1 MNESNMWKET
11 DEEILQQIP
20 EKLLKWYDQ
29 NARILPWR
37 ENPAAVPCMG
47 VGDHAAADT
56 CGSSQAVF

>member
-37 ENPAAVPCMG
+37 ENPQPYRVW
-47 VGDHAAADT
+47 VSGDHAAADT

>member
-20 EKLLKWYDQ
+20 EKLLKWYNQ

-37 ENPAAVPCMG
+37 ENPQPYRV
-47 VGDHAAADT
+47 
-56 CGSSQAVF
+56 